1 MTAATLMGLID
12 LVFLRLRAG
21 TFIEA
26 CRGGFSLGGH
36 GRISPPS
43 GGTFIEAIR
52 AQIVQHRRHDLS
64 TFEWRCCGRHR
75 ACVMYTLGA

>member
-43 GGTFIEAIR
+43 GGTFIEATARIGF
-52 AQIVQHRRHDLS
+52 L
-64 TFEWRCCGRHR
+64 HR
-75 ACVMYTLGA
+75 AKISLPSGGDFH